1 MLKQNKYKLINL
13 NGLLCIVPGIPLQRR
28 VTYIAGWTWGS
39 GMGPMGSIHGRSV
52 LKK

>member
-1 MLKQNKYKLINL
+1 MLKQNKYKLINI
-13 NGLLCIVPGIPLQRR
+13 NGLLCIVPGISLRSK

-39 GMGPMGSIHGRSV
+39 GMGPMGSINVRRL